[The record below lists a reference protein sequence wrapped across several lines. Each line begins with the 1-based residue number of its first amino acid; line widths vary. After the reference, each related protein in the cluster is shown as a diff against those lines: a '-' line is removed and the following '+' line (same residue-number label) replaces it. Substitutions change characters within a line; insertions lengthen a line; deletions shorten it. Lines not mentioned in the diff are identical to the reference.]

1 MNDKSESAGTPG
13 TEIEVAPHVEAEAGP
28 PEGLRALAL
37 DYPLALVGGGLV
49 AGVLIG
55 TLLPKTKAGRLSRSA
70 LALAG
75 VAGEFGLTYA
85 RKALDNVGDA
95 AHSAA
100 TASGRAADVVGERT
114 GELLGSASEAAADY
128 SGMAADKAESAIVT
142 LRNSAEGLAR
152 QVIKLTSQL
161 RH

>member
-1 MNDKSESAGTPG
+1 MNDKSEPAGTPG
-13 TEIEVAPHVEAEAGP
+13 TQIEAAPRREADAGP

-55 TLLPKTKAGRLSRSA
+55 ALLPKTKAGRLSRSA

-85 RKALDNVGDA
+85 RKALDNVSDA

-100 TASGRAADVVGERT
+100 TAGGRVADAVGERT
-114 GELLGSASEAAADY
+114 GELIDTASEAAADY
-128 SGMAADKAESAIVT
+128 SGMAAETAESAVVT